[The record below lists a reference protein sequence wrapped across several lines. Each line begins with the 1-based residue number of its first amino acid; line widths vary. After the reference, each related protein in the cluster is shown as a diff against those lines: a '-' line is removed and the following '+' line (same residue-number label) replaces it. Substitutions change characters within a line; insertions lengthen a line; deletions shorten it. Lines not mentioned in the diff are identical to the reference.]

1 MNRVLTDAIVVVM
14 LLLLFL
20 MTVLYII
27 TPDPAGSPSVSLIIN
42 GSLGVVILLTVA
54 LIGMVV
60 SD

>member
-1 MNRVLTDAIVVVM
+1 MNRVLADAMVVVM

-27 TPDPAGSPSVSLIIN
+27 TPDPAGSPSISLIIN
-42 GSLGVVILLTVA
+42 GSLGVVIILTVA
-54 LIGMVV
+54 LIGMVM